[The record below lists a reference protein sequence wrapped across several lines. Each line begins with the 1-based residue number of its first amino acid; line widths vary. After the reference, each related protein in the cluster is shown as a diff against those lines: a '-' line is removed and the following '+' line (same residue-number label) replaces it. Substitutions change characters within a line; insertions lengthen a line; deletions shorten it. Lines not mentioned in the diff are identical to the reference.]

1 MTELKSPGL
10 ALPGPH
16 PGARPGV
23 GARRQAPVLLYM
35 CGSSMWVGGQPA
47 SDMSLELRGGSG
59 GGVGVKWL
67 DPDIVACLD
76 GLDTKLYGDR
86 EQWV

>member
-1 MTELKSPGL
+1 MG
-10 ALPGPH
+10 
-16 PGARPGV
+16 
-23 GARRQAPVLLYM
+23 
-35 CGSSMWVGGQPA
+35 
-47 SDMSLELRGGSG
+47 G
-59 GGVGVKWL
+59 GGVWGGGGGRGGWWGGGGGGWGGGGGVKWL

>member
-1 MTELKSPGL
+1 
-10 ALPGPH
+10 
-16 PGARPGV
+16 
-23 GARRQAPVLLYM
+23 M

-47 SDMSLELRGGSG
+47 SDMSLELFG
-59 GGVGVKWL
+59 GGERGVKWL

-76 GLDTKLYGDR
+76 GLGTKLYGDR